1 MEAAGEAP
9 EDGPRRCGNPACPD
23 PTSTSRLQCLP
34 KDFMGD
40 CIPGA
45 KHFHRQKGPC
55 ARWCGFRDAPKK
67 AGRKRSAETMMAIP
81 VGKQLDSDKCPPP
94 ILRTIDELWG
104 CRWTSCP
111 AHAYRLTRLT
121 SAHIAVRRQTDIY
134 DMPKEERSQ
143 PLANGSILE
152 YIVHGEYAWKETD
165 INSVYGAWWI
175 SLRTMV
181 REVGEEAVEKKLK
194 EFDDEVKRLRTQAI
208 QDALK
213 DSSSD
218 DEDVD
223 EQ

>member
-1 MEAAGEAP
+1 M
-9 EDGPRRCGNPACPD
+9 
-23 PTSTSRLQCLP
+23 
-34 KDFMGD
+34 
-40 CIPGA
+40 
-45 KHFHRQKGPC
+45 
-55 ARWCGFRDAPKK
+55 RW
-67 AGRKRSAETMMAIP
+67 
-81 VGKQLDSDKCPPP
+81 
-94 ILRTIDELWG
+94 
-104 CRWTSCP
+104 
-111 AHAYRLTRLT
+111 
-121 SAHIAVRRQTDIY
+121 QTDIY

-143 PLANGSILE
+143 PLENGSILE

-165 INSVYGAWWI
+165 TNGVYGAWWT

-181 REVGEEAVEKKLK
+181 REVGKEAVEKKLT